1 VWRENKGWKGLYKL
15 LATNGETCTI
25 DIQHSLTNFR
35 STVVK
40 PYYTEEGQ
48 VRLVEEP
55 VEELVEEPVNKPVN
69 VQRRN

>member
-1 VWRENKGWKGLYKL
+1 MKHG
-15 LATNGETCTI
+15 
-25 DIQHSLTNFR
+25 LTNFQ

-55 VEELVEEPVNKPVN
+55 VKEPVNEPVNKPVN
-69 VQRRN
+69 V